1 MKQLSVKRLKQAGLA
16 AIGLA
21 AIGLSTPA
29 AAQSGTL
36 DRVKA
41 RGELICGNHI
51 ALPGF
56 GLQGP
61 DGRWDGLDIDLC
73 RAVSSAIF
81 NDPNKIKFIPTTPQM
96 RFLVV
101 QSGEVDML
109 ARNATY
115 TMSRDT
121 SAGMSWPII
130 NYFDGQGFMVRKSLG
145 VSEAKGLSGASI
157 CVTQGTTTELNLADF
172 FRANNLK
179 YEIIGF
185 ATNEEGVKA
194 LEAGRCDAFT
204 TDSSGLAAER
214 LKFAKPD
221 EFMILPTLISRE
233 PLGPAVK
240 RGDESW
246 FNLVKW
252 THYAMLNAEELG
264 VTKAN
269 VDEMLK
275 STNPEIKRLLGV
287 EGKFGEGLGL
297 SNDWAYRIIK
307 HVGNYGESFERNVGM
322 GSKLQLKRGLNDLA
336 SKGGLQ
342 YPHPIR

>member
-1 MKQLSVKRLKQAGLA
+1 MKRPNTKSLKQLLLAGLA
-16 AIGLA
+16 TLGFAGVA
-21 AIGLSTPA
+21 T
-29 AAQSGTL
+29 AQTGTL
-36 DRVKA
+36 ERVKA

-73 RAVSSAIF
+73 RAVASAIF
-81 NDPNKIKFIPTTPQM
+81 NDPNKIKFVPTTPQM
-96 RFLVV
+96 RFVVV
-101 QSGEVDML
+101 QTGEVDML

-145 VSEAKGLSGASI
+145 VTEAKGLNGASI

-172 FRANNLK
+172 FRANKLK

-204 TDSSGLAAER
+204 TDTSGLAAER
-214 LKFAKPD
+214 LKFSKPD
-221 EFMILPTLISRE
+221 DFVILPTLISRE

-275 STNPEIKRLLGV
+275 SGNPEIKRLLGT

-297 SNDWAYRIIK
+297 TNDWAYRVIK
-307 HVGNYGESFERNVGM
+307 HVGNYGESFERNVGS

-336 SKGGLQ
+336 SRGGLQ